1 MGRRITHYPFRDRA
15 RMGEQRWVQKK
26 PSGPRAVYVR
36 TVHPS
41 DMSHAPTV
49 ANYSN
54 FACFQRSGIFKLLH
68 RNPVNIRDVR
78 APMPGLPR
86 LSSAMWLN
94 IVERWQ
100 RRRIDERQVVPTAA
114 LGVDLRGLL
123 LPWLDG
129 HGAS

>member
-1 MGRRITHYPFRDRA
+1 
-15 RMGEQRWVQKK
+15 
-26 PSGPRAVYVR
+26 
-36 TVHPS
+36 
-41 DMSHAPTV
+41 
-49 ANYSN
+49 
-54 FACFQRSGIFKLLH
+54 
-68 RNPVNIRDVR
+68 
-78 APMPGLPR
+78 
-86 LSSAMWLN
+86 MWLN

>member
-54 FACFQRSGIFKLLH
+54 FACLQRSGVFKHLH

-86 LSSAMWLN
+86 SSSVM
-94 IVERWQ
+94 
-100 RRRIDERQVVPTAA
+100 
-114 LGVDLRGLL
+114 
-123 LPWLDG
+123 
-129 HGAS
+129 